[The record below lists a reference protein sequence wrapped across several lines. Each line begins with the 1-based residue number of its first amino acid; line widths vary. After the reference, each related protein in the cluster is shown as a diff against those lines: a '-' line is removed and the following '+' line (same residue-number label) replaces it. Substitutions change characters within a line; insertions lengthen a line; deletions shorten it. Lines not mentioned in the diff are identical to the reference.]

1 MGGALAVQRLRGDGR
16 GGRVGGDD
24 ALLDRDDGIGVG
36 DVPGGSWI
44 EAASAAGR
52 GERGEDDAG
61 EAEAALDPLIGSE
74 SGPAEM
80 IG

>member
-1 MGGALAVQRLRGDGR
+1 M
-16 GGRVGGDD
+16 
-24 ALLDRDDGIGVG
+24 LDRDDGVGVG

-61 EAEAALDPLIGSE
+61 ESKAALDPLIRSAGW
-74 SGPAEM
+74 PDEM